1 MNPNGTPK
9 NLRPPWRKGAPSP
22 NPTGRPHRLPISDT
36 YESLADEPIPDSVR
50 KAMKRNGVP
59 LEPGATFAQALALRV
74 WMRALNGDPVAAKE
88 LRESM
93 EGKAAQ
99 RAAAPVDSGPGE
111 ILVRYDN
118 EFKTP
123 ATGTAPELVNDK

>member
-9 NLRPPWRKGAPSP
+9 NLRPPWRKGTPSP
-22 NPTGRPHRLPISDT
+22 NSTGRPHRLPISDT

-50 KAMKRNGVP
+50 KIMKRNGVP
-59 LEPGATFAQALALRV
+59 LAPGATFAVALALRV

-88 LRESM
+88 VRESM

-99 RAAAPVDSGPGE
+99 RTVA
-111 ILVRYDN
+111 
-118 EFKTP
+118 
-123 ATGTAPELVNDK
+123 VNDGPVSLRVVFPKENGKEPPDSAPASVPDK